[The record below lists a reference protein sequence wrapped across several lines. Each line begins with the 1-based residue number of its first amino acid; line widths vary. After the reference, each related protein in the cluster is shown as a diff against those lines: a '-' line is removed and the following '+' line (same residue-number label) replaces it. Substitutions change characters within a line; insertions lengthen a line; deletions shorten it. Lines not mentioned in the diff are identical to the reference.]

1 MSCIKECLGNRKEN
15 KMLNEKSITVLLK
28 LASKKDGVIFK
39 KDYDEIVPE
48 EERQEAENFLSEK
61 DIFIF
66 DEEIE
71 ELPENVNIDDVV
83 PKKFINTSAYHYL
96 KEISNYKRLSTE
108 EEKKLLNLYK
118 KGLQAKT
125 FLKDAKESELTDEE
139 IKRLNNI
146 VNEGM
151 NARDTIVY
159 SYHTFVLSIVN
170 HYVRKG
176 AKGNIEYEDLIQSG
190 FEGVLEALEK
200 FDFTKEVKW
209 ATHARHYIMNAI
221 QSEIGALRNA
231 IAVSKT
237 SQYNRLRVFNIANQ
251 LVVTTGKQPSAK
263 EIAEAM
269 GPYNS
274 EKQLAKREK
283 MVMVL
288 TDSSRPTVNLNM
300 KVSNEE
306 GSETL
311 EKYIPSEA
319 LSPLEKFVAKANK
332 ELLYKC
338 LHETLNDRELYIIFH
353 RHGIQCDRRYTLEEI
368 GVDLGLTR
376 ERVRQIE
383 TDIYS
388 KLRNGQTAELLREM
402 LPK

>member
-1 MSCIKECLGNRKEN
+1 M
-15 KMLNEKSITVLLK
+15 NEKAITSLLNK
-28 LASKKDGVIFK
+28 ASKKDGVIFK
-39 KDYDEIVPE
+39 KEFEEIIPA
-48 EERQEAENFLSEK
+48 EERENVERFLNEK

-66 DEEIE
+66 DEEFE
-71 ELPENVNIDDVV
+71 ELPENISIDEVV
-83 PKKFINTSAYHYL
+83 PKKFLNTSAYHYL

-108 EEKKLLNLYK
+108 EEKKLINIYK
-118 KGLQAKT
+118 KGIQAKG
-125 FLKDAKESELTDEE
+125 FLKNAKESELTDED
-139 IKRLNNI
+139 INRLNNI

-151 NARDTIVY
+151 KARDTIIY
-159 SYHTFVLSIVN
+159 SYHRFVLSIVN

-176 AKGNIEYEDLIQSG
+176 AKGNIDYEDLIQSG
-190 FEGVLEALEK
+190 FAGVLEALEK
-200 FDFTKEVKW
+200 FDFTREVKL
-209 ATHARHYIMNAI
+209 ATHARHYIMNAV

-237 SQYNRLRVFNIANQ
+237 SQYNRMKVFNIVNQ
-251 LVVTTGKQPSAK
+251 LVITTGKHPSAR
-263 EIAEAM
+263 EVAEAM
-269 GPYNS
+269 GPYSS
-274 EKQLAKREK
+274 EKQLLKREK
-283 MVMVL
+283 MVLVL
-288 TDSSRPTVNLNM
+288 TDSSKPTVNLNM
-300 KVSNEE
+300 KISQEDD
-306 GSETL
+306 SETL
-311 EKYIPSEA
+311 EKYIPS
-319 LSPLEKFVAKANK
+319 SISTPLEKFISKANNDM
-332 ELLYKC
+332 LYKC